1 MKLLFDQNLSR
12 HLPGLLRD
20 IFPDSLH
27 VRNLEMR
34 QIRDSRIWQYA
45 KEHDYLIVT
54 KDTDFRDMSDTLGSP
69 PKVVLIVLPN
79 GPTPEVV
86 SLLQERFGDI
96 LELYQDESRA
106 FLELP

>member
-1 MKLLFDQNLSR
+1 
-12 HLPGLLRD
+12 
-20 IFPDSLH
+20 
-27 VRNLEMR
+27 MR
-34 QIRDSRIWQYA
+34 RTRDSRIWQYA

-54 KDTDFRDMSDTLGSP
+54 KDKDFRDMSDALGFP
-69 PKVVLIVLPN
+69 PIVVLIVLRN
-79 GPTPEVV
+79 GPAPEVV

>member
-1 MKLLFDQNLSR
+1 
-12 HLPGLLRD
+12 
-20 IFPDSLH
+20 
-27 VRNLEMR
+27 MR
-34 QIRDSRIWQYA
+34 RTRDSRIWQYD

-54 KDTDFRDMSDTLGSP
+54 KDTDFRDMSDTLGFP
-69 PKVVLIVLPN
+69 PKVVLIVLRN
-79 GPTPEVV
+79 GPAPEVA